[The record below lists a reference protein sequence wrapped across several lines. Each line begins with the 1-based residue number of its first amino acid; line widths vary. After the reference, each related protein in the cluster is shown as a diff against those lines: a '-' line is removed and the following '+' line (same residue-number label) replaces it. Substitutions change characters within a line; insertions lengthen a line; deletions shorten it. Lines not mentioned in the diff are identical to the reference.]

1 MTSKQLGTARAVGAC
16 AAIALTLLVS
26 PGAASA
32 TIDECVRKKVD
43 EGTERAKAMTECL
56 SEAGNTATTIQ
67 AVPINA
73 TGSDS
78 DDGTSPA
85 LLALVGIGGAAIG
98 AVAMKVL
105 RKPDATP
112 AAPPSFSA
120 GPANMPPPGFAA
132 PGVQSPPAVDRSR
145 PLVVTLIDLS
155 DRVSSGALRAE
166 IIAALAQAG
175 VQVLEPAQGAAFD
188 ANHMRGVGSAPAPD
202 AGWVGKVAATERAGF
217 VDGGTVVRLPEVVV
231 YTAGG

>member
-16 AAIALTLLVS
+16 AAIAVMLLMS
-26 PGAASA
+26 PGTASA

-73 TGSDS
+73 GSDS
-78 DDGTSPA
+78 DDGTSLA
-85 LLALVGIGGAAIG
+85 LLALVGLGGAAVG
-98 AVAMKVL
+98 AIAMKVL
-105 RKPDATP
+105 RKPDA
-112 AAPPSFSA
+112 AASAPPA
-120 GPANMPPPGFAA
+120 VGAQPANMPPPGFAA
-132 PGVQSPPAVDRSR
+132 PGVQSAPAFDRSR
-145 PLVVTLIDLS
+145 PLVATLIDLS

-175 VQVLEPAQGAAFD
+175 VQVLEPAQGTAFD

-202 AGWVGKVAATERAGF
+202 PGWVGKVAATERAGF